1 MRVMPA
7 AGSIDRDAALP
18 SAVRLNA
25 YHDDVTRP
33 PMAEL
38 GWSFTGVAFFV
49 SPEWS
54 SHSKVTERVES
65 SDWLKSYRE
74 IMGA

>member
-1 MRVMPA
+1 
-7 AGSIDRDAALP
+7 
-18 SAVRLNA
+18 
-25 YHDDVTRP
+25 
-33 PMAEL
+33 MAEL
-38 GWSFTGVAFFV
+38 GWSFTSVAFFV